1 MIYNHRAQ
9 GVPFV
14 DRTQLAYTSV
24 LELGSGTGVLAA
36 LLGPLSKSWTATDIF
51 SLLPLID
58 KNIKRNWPAKTNA
71 KVEVRELDWTW
82 SRKELERNLPSSGEP
97 WDLVVAVDCLYNE
110 ALVQPF
116 VDTLDALPCRAVI
129 VVSELRSSDVM
140 QLFLERWLASGRWQ
154 IWRVGDGTN
163 ERGLLGDSQVV
174 WVGWK

>member
-1 MIYNHRAQ
+1 MANA
-9 GVPFV
+9 
-14 DRTQLAYTSV
+14 SV

-36 LLGPLSKSWTATDIF
+36 LLGPLSKSWLATDIF

-58 KNIKRNWPAKTNA
+58 KNIKRNWPAKSSA

-82 SRKELERNLPSSGEP
+82 SRKELERNFPGSKET
-97 WDLVVAVDCLYNE
+97 WDLVIAVDCLYNE

-116 VDTLDALPCRAVI
+116 VDTLDALPCRVVI

-140 QLFLERWLASGRWQ
+140 QLFLERWLALGKWQ

-163 ERGLLGDSQVV
+163 DRGLLGDSQVV